1 MRAPALVGIVIALH
15 ILAISAFVLIQG
27 CGTTR
32 TARTAPGTIAPPPP
46 QMPPRSIPTVAPSA
60 PISIPSPPAAA
71 MPAMAASGITHTI
84 IKGETLSHV
93 AKAYGIST
101 RELADFNDLSDPN
114 KVRIGQTLQIPGPG
128 GASAPAAAVPAQ
140 VPADV
145 AAPGGAG
152 SVYVVQAGDNLT
164 KISRKYGT
172 TVSALKAQNQMS
184 SDRIVVGQKL
194 TIPGAGAA
202 ASDVMVSVTEEVT
215 VLDTDMGNVRIQDI
229 SVPAD
234 ATPRVD
240 VPVAQSIGQLPEPEA
255 VDIPTMQSHPIDYTI
270 VAGDNLDDIAKLF
283 IVSKEKIMA
292 LNGMGPNDTLTPGQ
306 QIKIPPSEL

>member
-1 MRAPALVGIVIALH
+1 
-15 ILAISAFVLIQG
+15 
-27 CGTTR
+27 
-32 TARTAPGTIAPPPP
+32 
-46 QMPPRSIPTVAPSA
+46 
-60 PISIPSPPAAA
+60 
-71 MPAMAASGITHTI
+71 
-84 IKGETLSHV
+84 
-93 AKAYGIST
+93 
-101 RELADFNDLSDPN
+101 
-114 KVRIGQTLQIPGPG
+114 
-128 GASAPAAAVPAQ
+128 
-140 VPADV
+140 
-145 AAPGGAG
+145 
-152 SVYVVQAGDNLT
+152 
-164 KISRKYGT
+164 
-172 TVSALKAQNQMS
+172 MS

-255 VDIPTMQSHPIDYTI
+255 VDIPTMQSNPIDYTI